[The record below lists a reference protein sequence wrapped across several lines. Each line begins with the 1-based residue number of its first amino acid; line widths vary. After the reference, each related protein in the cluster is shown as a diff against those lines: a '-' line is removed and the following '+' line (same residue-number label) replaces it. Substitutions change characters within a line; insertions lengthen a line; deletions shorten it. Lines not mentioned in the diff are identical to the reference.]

1 MGVAAKL
8 ALRYVPVVTK
18 VRECASQAEMSNSS
32 QQAANVDGAFAVSAP
47 VPDGPVLLVDDLINS
62 RWTITTIGALL
73 REAGSGPVLPIAL
86 ARGSGE

>member
-1 MGVAAKL
+1 
-8 ALRYVPVVTK
+8 VTK
-18 VRECASQAEMSNSS
+18 VRECAPQAEMSNSS

-47 VPDGPVLLVDDLINS
+47 VPDEPVLLVDDLINS

-73 REAGSGPVLPIAL
+73 RESGSGPVLPIAL